1 MNLLSRL
8 LALSLRWQICL
19 LTGLALILSLGL
31 MGAVNYWQSREVVID
46 LTLDGVM
53 AANRDAAQRLQQS
66 IQLPH
71 GDTLQTPRMP
81 QIPGILRCWDNDKQN
96 DPEQQGSTIE
106 HWIQRL
112 ETTLTAQMETH
123 SLRKFSVLLDETG
136 REIVRVER
144 DARGRPVAVPKEK
157 LGTAANEEF
166 FVRGLTRERGK
177 VGVSPVTQVG
187 PSKERLL
194 YFYTPIVDERRVR
207 GVFVIALDGGRM
219 LKEGLSSSDSGS
231 TDIVDENGVYL
242 VCEDD
247 PTKEFG
253 NHLFEKD
260 SPVRGKLLKVK
271 GPTAVNE
278 FRELVPGSQRP
289 DGQSVVSTFR
299 KVFYDP
305 EDESRFWAL
314 ATTIQADE
322 VLRPLST
329 LATRFI
335 LMTLGILLV
344 ASFCTFRASGGLT
357 SALKKLANSADQI
370 AAGRLDVA
378 VPDVGHMGEV
388 AHLSESFRAMASN
401 LRRALSESQA
411 LQARA
416 QAIFQFTADCLI
428 TIDEHGIIQSCN
440 AAAEKLFGYRS
451 EQIIGKNISM
461 LAASP
466 YREEHDSYLQN
477 YLRTGIA
484 KIMGKERELE
494 AIRSDGSKFPIALR
508 IAEMRD
514 GDKRLFIGTVQDITG
529 RKNAETERQRLFDAI
544 RDAVNR
550 LATSCREIL
559 ATTTQQTAG
568 AEHQAAA
575 VSETVITV
583 DELAQTSDQ
592 ANERAR
598 GVAEAARRADEVSAV
613 GRKAIDESITAM
625 GDVKSQVES
634 IAENMLSL
642 AERAQAISEITL
654 TVNDIAEQTN
664 VLALNAAVEA
674 ARAGEHG
681 RGFAVVASEV
691 KSLAEESKKATAQV
705 RRILGEIQQATNSA
719 VMSTEH
725 GTRAVGSAAEI
736 ISKAGDTIKTLSSTI
751 TDAAR
756 AASQISASAGQ
767 QAAATAQVREGM
779 KSIEKVTRENV
790 LAIQQIQ
797 LAAQNLSALSN
808 ELASLTSG

>member
-1 MNLLSRL
+1 MAKKKATKKPISIKRAAPKQKPAAPKRQPVAKPAKKFEDFYRL
-8 LALSLRWQICL
+8 MVDTITDYAI
-19 LTGLALILSLGL
+19 T
-31 MGAVNYWQSREVVID
+31 
-46 LTLDGVM
+46 
-53 AANRDAAQRLQQS
+53 RL
-66 IQLPH
+66 
-71 GDTLQTPRMP
+71 
-81 QIPGILRCWDNDKQN
+81 
-96 DPEQQGSTIE
+96 DPEGRVVSWNPGAEGIKGYKAEEIIGQHISRFYPKEAVDRGWPEQELTRALAEGRFEDQDWRVKKDGSQFWANVIITPLRDSQGHHIGFTKVTRDFTE
-106 HWIQRL
+106 
-112 ETTLTAQMETH
+112 
-123 SLRKFSVLLDETG
+123 RKQLDE
-136 REIVRVER
+136 
-144 DARGRPVAVPKEK
+144 
-157 LGTAANEEF
+157 
-166 FVRGLTRERGK
+166 
-177 VGVSPVTQVG
+177 
-187 PSKERLL
+187 
-194 YFYTPIVDERRVR
+194 
-207 GVFVIALDGGRM
+207 
-219 LKEGLSSSDSGS
+219 
-231 TDIVDENGVYL
+231 
-242 VCEDD
+242 
-247 PTKEFG
+247 
-253 NHLFEKD
+253 
-260 SPVRGKLLKVK
+260 
-271 GPTAVNE
+271 
-278 FRELVPGSQRP
+278 
-289 DGQSVVSTFR
+289 
-299 KVFYDP
+299 
-305 EDESRFWAL
+305 AL
-314 ATTIQADE
+314 AAE
-322 VLRPLST
+322 KS
-329 LATRFI
+329 
-335 LMTLGILLV
+335 
-344 ASFCTFRASGGLT
+344 
-357 SALKKLANSADQI
+357 
-370 AAGRLDVA
+370 
-378 VPDVGHMGEV
+378 
-388 AHLSESFRAMASN
+388 
-401 LRRALSESQA
+401 
-411 LQARA
+411 RA

-428 TIDEHGIIQSCN
+428 TIDERGIIQSCN
-440 AAAEKLFGYRS
+440 ATAEKLFGYRS
-451 EQIIGKNISM
+451 EQLIGKNISL

-466 YREEHDSYLQN
+466 YREEHDGYLQN

-508 IAEMRD
+508 IAEMKD

-529 RKNAETERQRLFDAI
+529 RKNAESERQRLFDAI

-575 VSETVITV
+575 VSQTVITV

-598 GVAEAARRADEVSAV
+598 GVADAARRADEVSSV
-613 GRKAIDESITAM
+613 GRKAIEESITAM

-725 GTRAVGSAAEI
+725 GTRAVSSTAEI
-736 ISKAGDTIKTLSSTI
+736 VSKAGDTIKDLSSTI
-751 TDAAR
+751 ADAAR
-756 AASQISASAGQ
+756 AAGQISASAGQ
-767 QAAATAQVREGM
+767 QAAATTQLREGM

-797 LAAQNLSALSN
+797 LAAQNLTALSN

>member
-1 MNLLSRL
+1 
-8 LALSLRWQICL
+8 
-19 LTGLALILSLGL
+19 
-31 MGAVNYWQSREVVID
+31 
-46 LTLDGVM
+46 M
-53 AANRDAAQRLQQS
+53 AKKKAAS
-66 IQLPH
+66 IK
-71 GDTLQTPRMP
+71 R
-81 QIPGILRCWDNDKQN
+81 
-96 DPEQQGSTIE
+96 
-106 HWIQRL
+106 
-112 ETTLTAQMETH
+112 
-123 SLRKFSVLLDETG
+123 
-136 REIVRVER
+136 
-144 DARGRPVAVPKEK
+144 
-157 LGTAANEEF
+157 
-166 FVRGLTRERGK
+166 
-177 VGVSPVTQVG
+177 
-187 PSKERLL
+187 
-194 YFYTPIVDERRVR
+194 
-207 GVFVIALDGGRM
+207 
-219 LKEGLSSSDSGS
+219 
-231 TDIVDENGVYL
+231 
-242 VCEDD
+242 
-247 PTKEFG
+247 
-253 NHLFEKD
+253 
-260 SPVRGKLLKVK
+260 
-271 GPTAVNE
+271 
-278 FRELVPGSQRP
+278 
-289 DGQSVVSTFR
+289 
-299 KVFYDP
+299 
-305 EDESRFWAL
+305 
-314 ATTIQADE
+314 
-322 VLRPLST
+322 
-329 LATRFI
+329 
-335 LMTLGILLV
+335 
-344 ASFCTFRASGGLT
+344 
-357 SALKKLANSADQI
+357 SALKRKPAAPKRPAVAKPTKKADDYYRLMVETI
-370 AAGRLDVA
+370 TDYGITRLDPEGRVVSWNPGAEAIKGYKADEIIGQHISKFYPKEA
-378 VPDVGHMGEV
+378 VDRGWPDHE
-388 AHLSESFRAMASN
+388 LK
-401 LRRALSESQA
+401 RALAEGRFEDQGWRVKKDGSQFWANVIITPLRDSKGNHIGFAKITRDFTERKQLDEALAAEKSRSQA
-411 LQARA
+411 ILYATADGLITIDERGTVASMNGAAERLFGYQAEEVIGRNVNMLMPSPYREEHDGYLQNYTRTGIAKIIGKERELEAVRKDGRKFPIALRVSEMRDGDKRVFIGTVQDITARKAVEAENARLQARA

-428 TIDEHGIIQSCN
+428 TIDERGLIQSCN
-440 AAAEKLFGYRS
+440 ATAEKLFGYRS
-451 EQIIGKNISM
+451 EQLIGKNIST

-508 IAEMRD
+508 IAEMKD

-598 GVAEAARRADEVSAV
+598 GVAEAARRADEVGNI
-613 GRKAIDESITAM
+613 GRKAIEESITAM

-725 GTRAVGSAAEI
+725 GTRAVSSTAEI
-736 ISKAGDTIKTLSSTI
+736 VSKAGETIKDLSSTI
-751 TDAAR
+751 ADAAR
-756 AASQISASAGQ
+756 AAGQISASAGQ
-767 QAAATAQVREGM
+767 QAAATIQVREGM

-797 LAAQNLSALSN
+797 LAAQNLTALSN